1 MLNRTRWFTTALSLS
16 LVLVCPVVL
25 PLPSQAPSDTAQN
38 DAEASSLADSAEDVE
53 SAEDADTPIIEDPEL
68 PESLL
73 ILPEEDPSF
82 VPDPNRIP
90 LENDFLFMPQARDP
104 LFWRLELRE
113 QLGGTSNA
121 QQAPGGD
128 PSFSNRL
135 SLSGVLR
142 YTLPSETHILA
153 RSQAFLFN
161 FLNAPTQDRLL
172 GIPLSLTVSQWL
184 GRWNFYGGYVPLVYG
199 ALQNSAQNGVRFDQ
213 DFLVGATYYMPIDN
227 HYFFAGYQLDYLL
240 AQQSASQFVGN
251 QVLAGYRH
259 TFHKDVFGFV
269 DARVQPRTYT
279 STTQLVDE
287 LNLGTGAALQWHVLR
302 PWLILEA
309 RTDYNQ
315 TIGFS
320 SSQRDAG
327 VFALGINLIG
337 ALQSQN

>member
-1 MLNRTRWFTTALSLS
+1 MLNRTRWFTTALSFS
-16 LVLVCPVVL
+16 LVCFLPAVL
-25 PLPSQAPSDTAQN
+25 PISAQAASDQAASDQTPSDTAETS
-38 DAEASSLADSAEDVE
+38 DSSETDETLV
-53 SAEDADTPIIEDPEL
+53 EDPEL

-73 ILPEEDPSF
+73 ILPEEDPAF

-90 LENDFLFMPQARDP
+90 LENDFLFMPQTRNP
-104 LFWRLELRE
+104 LFWRLELRD
-113 QLGGTSNA
+113 QVGGISNA
-121 QQAPGGD
+121 QQAPGGV
-128 PSFSNRL
+128 PSLSNRL

-142 YTLPSETHILA
+142 YTLPSETQILA

-161 FLNAPTQDRLL
+161 FLNAPDQDRLL

-184 GRWNFYGGYVPLVYG
+184 GRWNLYGGYVPLVYG
-199 ALQNSAQNGVRFDQ
+199 ALQSNTPNGQRFDQ
-213 DFLVGATYYMPIDN
+213 DFLLGATYYMPIDN
-227 HYFFAGYQLDYLL
+227 HYFFAGYQLDYLM
-240 AQQSASQFVGN
+240 AQQATSQFVGN
-251 QVLAGYRH
+251 QLLAGYRH
-259 TFHKDVFGFV
+259 TFHKDVFGFL
-269 DARVQPRTYT
+269 DARVQPRTYIG
-279 STTQLVDE
+279 TTQLVDE
-287 LNLGTGAALQWHVLR
+287 LNMGAGAALQWHVLR